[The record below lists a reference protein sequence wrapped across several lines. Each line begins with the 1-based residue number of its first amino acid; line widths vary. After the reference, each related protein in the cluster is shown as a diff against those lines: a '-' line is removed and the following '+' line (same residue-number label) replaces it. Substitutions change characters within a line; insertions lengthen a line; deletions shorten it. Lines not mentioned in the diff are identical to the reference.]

1 MTKSIKTEDLECK
14 SRHRFVHCK
23 LQVLVIQSD
32 ISSTYK
38 IYYIYCIPYSIQS
51 TTIMHVKESYAC
63 IIYYYSTDYRA
74 AMYHNSYT
82 PRRTKTFR

>member
-32 ISSTYK
+32 I
-38 IYYIYCIPYSIQS
+38 QS

-74 AMYHNSYT
+74 AMYHNSFT